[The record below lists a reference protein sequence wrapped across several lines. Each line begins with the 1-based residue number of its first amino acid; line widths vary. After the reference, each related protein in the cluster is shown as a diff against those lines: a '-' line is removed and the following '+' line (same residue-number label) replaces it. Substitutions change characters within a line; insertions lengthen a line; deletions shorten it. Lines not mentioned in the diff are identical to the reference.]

1 MTFSYKNKLYAQIGL
16 LVALMGVNAWG
27 SLFLFGFITRTNAT
41 LRDAHKELASLSVR
55 QEQIASLAK
64 EYDGAYELFTPL
76 ADRLLS
82 REERLQFIM
91 LVEQLAQEA
100 GVSHEISA
108 GDDVLPVGTAKEFSP
123 LYFNIAVSGSFPNTL
138 RFMYLLEHSRYY
150 LGIEK
155 AQIVLGGLASAKKE
169 GTVSSPDDVKMQ
181 LSVRVYTR

>member
-108 GDDVLPVGTAKEFSP
+108 GDDVVSAGAAKESSP
-123 LYFNIAVSGSFPNTL
+123 LYFNIAYQDFPIRCAL
-138 RFMYLLEHSRYY
+138 CIF
-150 LGIEK
+150 
-155 AQIVLGGLASAKKE
+155 
-169 GTVSSPDDVKMQ
+169 
-181 LSVRVYTR
+181 